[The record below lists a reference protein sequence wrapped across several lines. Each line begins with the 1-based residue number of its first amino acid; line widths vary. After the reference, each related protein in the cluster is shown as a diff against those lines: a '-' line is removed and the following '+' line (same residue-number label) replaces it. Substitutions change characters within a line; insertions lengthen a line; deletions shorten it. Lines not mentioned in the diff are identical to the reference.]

1 MGRKFPGS
9 LSPFLCIGVSFAS
22 FSLFGKSPDWKHLL
36 MISVSGGERLVA
48 HALTSL
54 GETLSWPEDFLE
66 DSVLMIF
73 QVWVLFISLSWNKL
87 VLFSFGGR
95 NSWKFAFG
103 FLPFSF
109 LMAAV

>member
-1 MGRKFPGS
+1 MDNWLIGRKFPGS

-36 MISVSGGERLVA
+36 MISVSGGERFVA

-54 GETLSWPEDFLE
+54 GEILSWPEDLLE

-73 QVWVLFISLSWNKL
+73 QVCMLSISLSWNWL
-87 VLFSFGGR
+87 VLLSFGGR
-95 NSWKFAFG
+95 NSLK
-103 FLPFSF
+103 
-109 LMAAV
+109 